1 MTKDHMLADHTLL
14 AAVYEV
20 GSITSDFSKVDLSRF
35 RSKVHDGRR
44 HYLSNGYCLDVTFG
58 AQEGIL
64 KFQGNHDG
72 KAIGHSKIDY
82 NKSKAFRRVC

>member
-1 MTKDHMLADHTLL
+1 MRNYVPTDHTLL
-14 AAVYEV
+14 AGVYEV
-20 GSITSDFSKVDLSRF
+20 GSITSDFSNVDLSNF
-35 RSKVHDGRR
+35 RSKICNGKR
-44 HYLSNGYCLDVTFG
+44 HYLSKGYHLDITFG

-82 NKSKAFRRVC
+82 NKSKAFRETY